1 MWYILTVLPN
11 RFRRK
16 FLVEFTVEESDLLDR
31 LGREHGSRRAAI
43 LTGLKLLAGGE
54 LDALRKQV
62 AALEGD
68 VAGAQARHAQD
79 AAALASAM
87 AAAKQGKTT
96 TASLKA
102 EQTAHKQTRA
112 DLKTLT
118 AQLQEARR
126 SLAKLQADSQQ
137 LIDNLPEQAYC
148 ASCRK
153 LVPHT
158 EWAVESTDEAHY
170 WYHASD
176 GFRLTDGG
184 LGGKR
189 ATVLFSRPASGT
201 STKPQAAR

>member
-1 MWYILTVLPN
+1 MLSN

-43 LTGLKLLAGGE
+43 LAGMQLLAGGE

-62 AALEGD
+62 TALEGQLTS
-68 VAGAQARHAQD
+68 AQAQHARD
-79 AAALASAM
+79 VAALATAT

-96 TASLKA
+96 TAALKA

-112 DLKTLT
+112 DLKSVT
-118 AQLQEARR
+118 AQLGEARR
-126 SLAKLQADSQQ
+126 NLATLQADYQQ
-137 LIDNLPEQAYC
+137 LVDNLPAQAYC

-201 STKPQAAR
+201 STKTQAAR